1 MARRPDRNLLSRASD
16 GMGRDRRTAGDRA
29 SNGQQ
34 QAINAASQK
43 QSAPVGSSFE
53 TEELPAD
60 ARTQS
65 SPSLAERRKAIR
77 RAGKTGPA
85 VSRLPTQDLRSG
97 ASPSQCGNN
106 KTLLRTRR
114 VLLVPI
120 APEPVRRLGLGYASG
135 ATPMR
140 AKPL

>member
-85 VSRLPTQDLRSG
+85 VFAFTNPRPPLRRFTK
-97 ASPSQCGNN
+97 PMLNN

-114 VLLVPI
+114 VLFFRI
-120 APEPVRRLGLGYASG
+120 APEPVRR
-135 ATPMR
+135 
-140 AKPL
+140 

>member
-34 QAINAASQK
+34 QAINAASQQ
-43 QSAPVGSSFE
+43 QSAPVGPSFE

-65 SPSLAERRKAIR
+65 SPSFVERRKAIR

-85 VSRLPTQDLRSG
+85 VFAFTNPRPPLRSFTKPMRKQQNPPENQKG
-97 ASPSQCGNN
+97 FD
-106 KTLLRTRR
+106 L
-114 VLLVPI
+114 PI
-120 APEPVRRLGLGYASG
+120 APETVRR
-135 ATPMR
+135 
-140 AKPL
+140 

>member
-34 QAINAASQK
+34 EAISAASQK
-43 QSAPVGSSFE
+43 QSAPAGSSFQ
-53 TEELPAD
+53 TQELPAD

-77 RAGKTGPA
+77 RAGQNRPGCLRVYQPKTSA
-85 VSRLPTQDLRSG
+85 QELHQANAETTK
-97 ASPSQCGNN
+97 PS
-106 KTLLRTRR
+106 
-114 VLLVPI
+114 
-120 APEPVRRLGLGYASG
+120 
-135 ATPMR
+135 
-140 AKPL
+140 